1 MRDAI
6 MPVLLGWMLSV
17 WLPVPGL
24 VRQAAGTAM
33 RAVENGVR
41 AVAVTLKPK

>member
-6 MPVLLGWMLSV
+6 MPVLVGWILSV
-17 WLPVPGL
+17 WLPVPNL
-24 VRQAAGTAM
+24 VRQAAGTTM

-41 AVAVTLKPK
+41 AVAGTLKPK